1 MAKVEN
7 YNGYPAIMVDGKPYP
22 PMMAT
27 IRTNNRD
34 HMIIDEEYYKNLGK
48 SGIKIYFL
56 ICDTEWLKPQGFEM
70 FCEEAEKLLTASFR
84 TFCGTS
90 LSRFRIRLW
99 RPTSRTSKLRGA

>member
-48 SGIKIYFL
+48 SGIKIY
-56 ICDTEWLKPQGFEM
+56 
-70 FCEEAEKLLTASFR
+70 
-84 TFCGTS
+84 
-90 LSRFRIRLW
+90 
-99 RPTSRTSKLRGA
+99 